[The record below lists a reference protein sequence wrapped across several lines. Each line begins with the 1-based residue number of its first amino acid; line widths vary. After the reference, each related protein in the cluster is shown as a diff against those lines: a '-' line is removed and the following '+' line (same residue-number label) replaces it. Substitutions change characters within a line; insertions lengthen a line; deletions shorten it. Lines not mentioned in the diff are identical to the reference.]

1 MENQDWKLFVLTLK
15 EAANKKEISQQK
27 LSDLTGIKRTS
38 INRFFSL
45 KHSPN
50 INTFLKISEALGVDF
65 IFQDEEI
72 DLNECL
78 DIAINKLNDKL

>member
-1 MENQDWKLFVLTLK
+1 MKNQDWKLFVLTLK

-27 LSDLTGIKRTS
+27 ISDLTGIKRTA
-38 INRFFSL
+38 INRFFAL

-65 IFQDEEI
+65 IFEDEEI

-78 DIAINKLNDKL
+78 DIAINKLNHKL